1 MPAFLFIAAPGF
13 MEPMFDATVSVAGL
27 PLGVIIMII
36 GGISMFVGFMF
47 IRRIVD
53 IEV

>member
-1 MPAFLFIAAPGF
+1 MLSPMIDLFLGT
-13 MEPMFDATVSVAGL
+13 PMFDARVNVAGL

-36 GGISMFVGFMF
+36 GGISMFFGFMF